1 MGKIMRELPPSPS
14 DENLRD
20 DCFEDDPD
28 WFLLSPELEQEKRLL
43 REAIGA
49 AFQDVPYP
57 GDDNI
62 GSSKTWYEAVD
73 HETWLKGK
81 RWQDLDL
88 RDIQGHGG
96 SLYFLSREA
105 VPYYLPAFLLACL
118 EPEPDRTKESLLG
131 ALTRPTDDPRRDA
144 LFMER
149 IGNLTPAQRAVV
161 RRYLESV

>member
-81 RWQDLDL
+81 RWEARSIFFLARQYPTTYL
-88 RDIQGHGG
+88 HFS
-96 SLYFLSREA
+96 SLAWNRSRTELKNLSSG
-105 VPYYLPAFLLACL
+105 L
-118 EPEPDRTKESLLG
+118 
-131 ALTRPTDDPRRDA
+131 
-144 LFMER
+144 
-149 IGNLTPAQRAVV
+149 
-161 RRYLESV
+161 